1 MISIMAESAII
12 LVFCELAWFDTHM
25 SAESSTRGRPP
36 VVSDAELQDRALS
49 VIEQEGYSAVSMA
62 QIATFCGVS
71 VRTLHRHFPSKADIV
86 WGGFEYSLQALQES
100 IAKQT
105 LTTPLMETIEGVLTE
120 VFDLNLFQS
129 VDASAQFNRRK
140 LALIAQTPELVHAR
154 SETFDDWRK
163 VLAALIAGRIG
174 DQPDGLVANV
184 LGRALHSAIMEALT
198 WWATNG
204 GEKLPRD
211 VVIEALGGF
220 AHLVHANP
228 S

>member
-1 MISIMAESAII
+1 MAESAII
-12 LVFCELAWFDTHM
+12 LVFCELTWFDTRM

-36 VVSDAELQDRALS
+36 VVSHAELQDRALS

-62 QIATFCGVS
+62 QIATYCGVS
-71 VRTLHRHFPSKADIV
+71 VRTLHRYFPSKADIV

-100 IAKQT
+100 ISKQT
-105 LTTPLMETIEGVLTE
+105 RTAPLLETVEGVLNE
-120 VFDLNLFQS
+120 VFDLNLFHS
-129 VDASAQFNRRK
+129 VDAGAQFNRRK

-154 SETFDDWRK
+154 SETFDAWRTE
-163 VLAALIAGRIG
+163 LASLISERIG

-198 WWATNG
+198 WWAAHG
-204 GEKLPRD
+204 GERLPRD

-220 AHLVHANP
+220 AHLVRANP